1 MGLFTI
7 AKGIWLWIAVFGVAA
22 ASALG
27 IFLMTRLQTRYR
39 RPLLATIIF
48 VSGLFY
54 VLEFFMPTSLTG
66 NSLFEPNQAGAPA
79 FVAQLKAP
87 TTPVARWLR
96 GRLSPA
102 MQSTLDT
109 LAPDAK
115 LAPADAEKLALELNA
130 LLKGPSI
137 YPMGPFAGVTVTPDT
152 RRLRETNPAG
162 VRLIRLNRVLLEEA
176 IPGVPKSRVRNENRL
191 TKLIPDVLTPFADSL
206 SAMLLGLGL
215 YSLIRIHGANVTRRR
230 KGWAY
235 SAALLVSAALMVI
248 FGLWSKAGTM
258 EFGRHDVRDAA
269 GLITKLKGTDPIA
282 TAIRA
287 DLTADVRS
295 RLEAL
300 PSAPANGTADP
311 AYEQLVGDLAED
323 LNRVVADGS
332 FYTADRFANVARSPW
347 LQRKLDEWKPG
358 SDAAEIN
365 RALLEAYLPTEIRAT
380 KQFLANETYSF
391 LFEGLQQ
398 NMDAAM
404 FSLISFFIL
413 SAAYRAFRIRSIEAS
428 ILMASA
434 LVVLLGLS
442 FGVLITDKVPADGL
456 LANLRIETWSSWILT
471 TVNTPA
477 LRAID
482 FGLGLGGLA
491 MGLRLWLGIERG
503 ALFGD

>member
-1 MGLFTI
+1 MGLLTI
-7 AKGIWLWIAVFGVAA
+7 AKGIWLWVAVLGVAA
-22 ASALG
+22 ASAIG
-27 IFLMTRLQTRYR
+27 ILLMTRLQPRYR

-54 VLEFFMPTSLTG
+54 VLEFFWPTAPTG
-66 NSLFEPNQAGAPA
+66 NSLFEPNQAGAGA
-79 FVAQLKAP
+79 FVAQLK
-87 TTPVARWLR
+87 TPGTAQAAWLR
-96 GRLSPA
+96 DQLSPG
-102 MQSTLDT
+102 MRSTLDALPAGT
-109 LAPDAK
+109 KLGAPES
-115 LAPADAEKLALELNA
+115 EKLAIELNA

-137 YPMGPFAGVTVTPDT
+137 FAAGPFAQAKTSDDT
-152 RRLRETNPAG
+152 RRLRETNPTGA
-162 VRLIRLNRVLLEEA
+162 RLIRLNRVLIEETV
-176 IPGVPKSRVRNENRL
+176 PGAPKSRVRNENFL
-191 TKLIPDVLTPFADSL
+191 TRLIPDVLTPFADSL

-215 YSLIRIHGANVTRRR
+215 YSLIRIHGANITRRR
-230 KGWAY
+230 KGWSN
-235 SAALLVSAALMVI
+235 SAALIVSAALMVV

-258 EFGRHDVRDAA
+258 VFGPHDVQDPAA
-269 GLITKLKGTDPIA
+269 FVTKIKGPDPVA

-287 DLTADVRS
+287 DLTADVRT

-300 PSAPANGTADP
+300 TTVPANGSNDAAFT
-311 AYEQLVGDLAED
+311 QLVSDLAED

-332 FYTADRFANVARSPW
+332 FYTKDRFAGVTRSPW

-358 SDAAEIN
+358 SDASEIN
-365 RALLEAYLPTEIRAT
+365 RALLEAYLPTEVRRT
-380 KQFLANETYSF
+380 RQFLANETYTF

-398 NMDAAM
+398 SMDAAM

-413 SAAYRAFRIRSIEAS
+413 SAAYRAFRIRSVEAS

-442 FGVLITDKVPADGL
+442 FGVLITDKIPAVGL
-456 LANLRIETWSSWILT
+456 LNNLRIETWSSWILT